1 MKKVAFQT
9 LGCKLNFAE
18 SSTIGRQFIERG
30 FSIVNPDQ
38 PSDVFVLNTCT
49 VTQKAECECRRLIR
63 RILRNHPETYIIV
76 AGCYSQLQA
85 GEIAKINGVDLILGG
100 EEKFHL
106 LDFAGKF
113 RKSSSPGIFISRIDQ
128 TEDIHTAYSSDVGG
142 RTRAFLKIQDG
153 CDYNCSFCTIPK
165 ARGLSRSLPIQTVVD
180 QAQEIIKQGHREIVL
195 TGVNVGD
202 YGRKNGAH
210 LLGLMKDIEKLDG
223 IERVRISSIEPNLL
237 TQETVDFVLRSN
249 KFCKH
254 FHIPLQSGSN
264 PVLKRMR
271 RRYTAESYRSL
282 IEYINKNDPDAGIG
296 IDVIAG
302 FPGETDTLFAETVSF
317 LENLQFSYI
326 HAFTY
331 SERPGTPATDYAEK
345 IPPSVRHS
353 RNEALRSIGK
363 KKRTEFMEKF
373 IGKSPVVLFENSKH
387 DGFVSGLTSNY
398 IRISAEG
405 DASLINQ
412 LRCVT
417 ITKIHDD
424 SCAGFVSKNINI
436 RQTVPEICIS

>member
-18 SSTIGRQFIERG
+18 SSTIGRQFVEGG
-30 FSIVNPDQ
+30 FMVVDPDQ
-38 PSDVFVLNTCT
+38 PSDVFVLNTCS
-49 VTQKAECECRRLIR
+49 VTQKAERECRRLIR
-63 RILRNHPETYIIV
+63 RVLRRSPETYVIV
-76 AGCYSQLQA
+76 VGCYSQLQA
-85 GEIAKINGVDLILGG
+85 KEIAKINGVDLILGG
-100 EEKFHL
+100 EEKFHPL
-106 LDFAGKF
+106 NFAGEL
-113 RKSSSPGIFISRIDQ
+113 RKSSVPGVFISRIDE
-128 TEDIHTAYSSDVGG
+128 TENIHPAYSSDVGG

-153 CDYNCSFCTIPK
+153 CDYNCSFCTIPS
-165 ARGLSRSLPIQTVVD
+165 ARGMSRSLPVQTIVD
-180 QAQEIIKQGHREIVL
+180 QARQIINQGHREIVL

-202 YGRKNGAH
+202 YGRKNGGD
-210 LLGLMKDIEKLDG
+210 LLGLMKELAKLDG
-223 IERVRISSIEPNLL
+223 IERIRISSVEPNLL
-237 TQETVDFVLRSN
+237 TRETVDFILKSD

-264 PVLKRMR
+264 MILRRMR

-282 IEYINKNDPDAGIG
+282 IEYIKSIDLEAGIG

-302 FPGETDTLFAETVSF
+302 FPGESEMLFNETVSF
-317 LENLQFSYI
+317 LEDLQFSYI

-345 IPPSVRHS
+345 IQPNVRHA
-353 RNEALRSIGK
+353 RNEVLRAVGK
-363 KKRTEFMEKF
+363 KKKTEFIKRF
-373 IGKSPVVLFENSKH
+373 IGKSLAVLFENTH
-387 DGFVSGLTSNY
+387 NDGFVSGLSSNY

-417 ITKIHDD
+417 ITEVHDET
-424 SCAGFVSKNINI
+424 CAGIIKESVNTKQTAPEVCVS
-436 RQTVPEICIS
+436 